1 MEFTFAHNCLK
12 VLDLECSLKF
22 YKEALGLEPVRWM
35 RPNDEDIQLVFLSDG
50 KSAHELELGCPANR
64 DTPFDLGDNQFHI
77 AFRTGDMQSAHQ
89 LHESMGAIAY
99 DPETEPVYFIQ
110 DPDGYQI
117 EIIPAD

>member
-1 MEFTFAHNCLK
+1 MDFAFAHNCVK
-12 VLDLECSLKF
+12 VLDLDRSLKF

-50 KSAHELELGCPANR
+50 KSVHELELGCPAGR
-64 DTPFDLGDNQFHI
+64 ERPFELGDNEFHF
-77 AFRTGDMQSAHQ
+77 AFRTADMKAAHD
-89 LHESMGAIAY
+89 LHESMGIISY

-110 DPDGYQI
+110 DPDGYKI